1 MILSFT
7 PRKGEVPMLQLV
19 YKDLFFFRVTWLVNL
34 IMPLVLFMLD
44 PSGKLLFSM
53 SCLFITLSSVMTL
66 TFMDE
71 RNNSDIIINSLPVS
85 RKDII
90 IARYI
95 SCAIFIVGSML
106 STMLVVFL
114 IRGIAFI
121 GDIGTYHPNLY
132 IEISWHEVIKGA
144 VYAIFFVVIFFPSY
158 YVTRSKIARSIVS
171 GASMVVGGIA
181 WIFIGDG
188 LDETTPSFIEWIM
201 NPVHIGVFI
210 IGGIILASVYIVSM
224 LLTIKIYETRDL

>member
-1 MILSFT
+1 MWFVYFIIPFIFFLFE
-7 PRKGEVPMLQLV
+7 PGEGML
-19 YKDLFFFRVTWLVNL
+19 F
-34 IMPLVLFMLD
+34 P
-44 PSGKLLFSM
+44 M
-53 SCLFITLSSVMTL
+53 SCLFITLSLVIIL
-66 TFMDE
+66 IIIDE
-71 RNNSDIIINSLPVS
+71 RNTSDIMINSLPLS

-106 STMLVVFL
+106 STMLIVFL

-132 IEISWHEVIKGA
+132 IEISWYEVINGA

-210 IGGIILASVYIVSM
+210 IGGIILTSVYIVSM
-224 LLTIKIYETRDL
+224 FLTIKIYETRDL

>member
-1 MILSFT
+1 M
-7 PRKGEVPMLQLV
+7 
-19 YKDLFFFRVTWLVNL
+19 WLVNF
-34 IMPLVLFMLD
+34 IMPLLFFMLE
-44 PSGKLLFSM
+44 PSGEFLFPM

-66 TFMDE
+66 IFMDE
-71 RNNSDIIINSLPVS
+71 RNKSDIIINSLPVS

-106 STMLVVFL
+106 STMLIVFL

-132 IEISWHEVIKGA
+132 IEISWREVIKGA
-144 VYAIFFVVIFFPSY
+144 VYAMFFVVIFFPSY

-171 GASMVVGGIA
+171 GASMAVGGMA

-188 LDETTPSFIEWIM
+188 LDETAPSFIEWIM
-201 NPVHIGVFI
+201 NPLHIGVFI

>member
-1 MILSFT
+1 M
-7 PRKGEVPMLQLV
+7 RQLV

-34 IMPLVLFMLD
+34 IVPLVLFMLD
-44 PSGKLLFSM
+44 PSGELLFSM

-71 RNNSDIIINSLPVS
+71 RNKSDIIINSLPVS

-90 IARYI
+90 IARYV
-95 SCAIFIVGSML
+95 SSAIFIVGGIL

-114 IRGIAFI
+114 VRGIVVI

-132 IEISWHEVIKGA
+132 IETPWHEVIKGA

-171 GASMVVGGIA
+171 GASMIVGGMA

-188 LDETTPSFIEWIM
+188 LDGTTPSFIEWIM
-201 NPVHIGVFI
+201 NPVHIVVFI
-210 IGGIILASVYIVSM
+210 IGGIILASVYIASM
-224 LLTIKIYETRDL
+224 FLTIKIYETRDL

>member
-1 MILSFT
+1 M
-7 PRKGEVPMLQLV
+7 RQLV
-19 YKDLFFFRVTWLVNL
+19 YKDLFFFRGIWFVYF
-34 IMPLVLFMLD
+34 IIPFIFFLFEPGEGMLF
-44 PSGKLLFSM
+44 PM
-53 SCLFITLSSVMTL
+53 SCLFITLSLVIIL
-66 TFMDE
+66 IIIDE
-71 RNNSDIIINSLPVS
+71 RNTSDIMINSLPLS

-106 STMLVVFL
+106 STMLIVFL

-132 IEISWHEVIKGA
+132 IEISWYEVINGA
-144 VYAIFFVVIFFPSY
+144 VYAMFFVVIFFPSY

-171 GASMVVGGIA
+171 GASMVVGGIV

-201 NPVHIGVFI
+201 NPMHIGIFI
-210 IGGIILASVYIVSM
+210 IGFITLVSIYTASM
-224 LLTIKIYETRDL
+224 FLTIKIYETRDL

>member
-1 MILSFT
+1 MRQL
-7 PRKGEVPMLQLV
+7 RQLV
-19 YKDLFFFRVTWLVNL
+19 YKDLFFFRGIWFVYF
-34 IMPLVLFMLD
+34 IIPFIFFLFEPGEGMLF
-44 PSGKLLFSM
+44 PM
-53 SCLFITLSSVMTL
+53 SCLFITLSLVIIL
-66 TFMDE
+66 IIIDE
-71 RNNSDIIINSLPVS
+71 RNTSDIMINSLPLS

-95 SCAIFIVGSML
+95 SCAIFIVASML
-106 STMLVVFL
+106 STMLIVFL

-132 IEISWHEVIKGA
+132 IEISWYEVINGA

-210 IGGIILASVYIVSM
+210 IGGIILTSVYIVSM
-224 LLTIKIYETRDL
+224 FLTIKIYETRDL

>member
-1 MILSFT
+1 M
-7 PRKGEVPMLQLV
+7 RQLI

-34 IMPLVLFMLD
+34 MMPLVLFMLD
-44 PSGKLLFSM
+44 PSGELLFSM

-90 IARYI
+90 IARYV
-95 SCAIFIVGSML
+95 SSAIFIVVGIL

-114 IRGIAFI
+114 VRGIVVI
-121 GDIGTYHPNLY
+121 GDIGAYHPNLY
-132 IEISWHEVIKGA
+132 IEIPWYEVINGA
-144 VYAIFFVVIFFPSY
+144 VYAVFFVVILFPSY
-158 YVTRSKIARSIVS
+158 YGTKSKVVRSIVS
-171 GASMVVGGIA
+171 AASMGVGVIL
-181 WIFIGDG
+181 WMFISDG
-188 LDETTPSFIEWIM
+188 LNETTSSFSEWIM

-210 IGGIILASVYIVSM
+210 VGGMILASVYIVSM
-224 LLTIKIYETRDL
+224 FLTIKIYETRDL

>member
-1 MILSFT
+1 M
-7 PRKGEVPMLQLV
+7 RQLV
-19 YKDLFFFRVTWLVNL
+19 YKDLFFFRGIWPVYFT
-34 IMPLVLFMLD
+34 IPFIFFLFEPGEGMLF
-44 PSGKLLFSM
+44 PM
-53 SCLFITLSSVMTL
+53 SCLFITLSLVIIL
-66 TFMDE
+66 IIIDE
-71 RNNSDIIINSLPVS
+71 RNTSDIMMNSLPLS

-95 SCAIFIVGSML
+95 SCAIFIVGSMF
-106 STMLVVFL
+106 STMLIVFL

-121 GDIGTYHPNLY
+121 GDIGAYHPNLY
-132 IEISWHEVIKGA
+132 IEILWYEVINGA

-188 LDETTPSFIEWIM
+188 LDETTPSFVEWIM
-201 NPVHIGVFI
+201 NPVHIGLFI

>member
-1 MILSFT
+1 M
-7 PRKGEVPMLQLV
+7 RQLV

-44 PSGKLLFSM
+44 PSGELLFSM

-71 RNNSDIIINSLPVS
+71 RNKSDIVINSLPVS
-85 RKDII
+85 RKDIV

-95 SCAIFIVGSML
+95 SCAIFIVGAIL

-114 IRGIAFI
+114 IRGIVVI
-121 GDIGTYHPNLY
+121 GDIGAYHPNLY
-132 IEISWHEVIKGA
+132 IEIPWYEVINGA

-171 GASMVVGGIA
+171 GVSMAVGGIA

-188 LDETTPSFIEWIM
+188 LNATTPSFIEWIM
-201 NPVHIGVFI
+201 NPMHIALFI
-210 IGGIILASVYIVSM
+210 VGGIIIASVYIISM
-224 LLTIKIYETRDL
+224 FLTIKIYEACDL